1 MDSILYM
8 AKGLINNPSQR
19 RGSHAMRLELVFRPP
34 CFKRLD
40 QISRAHYIDT
50 ATPDQLDSPCINPRH
65 VRHSVQRRV
74 LHGHVPCA
82 SQNLSQQATLL
93 FPRDIAF
100 SSPREWGK
108 DVGLNSMDDFDRHAL
123 SWNPI
128 VPASCDVNCRIEQQD
143 AIGQGVAPT
152 EIIKEPTIKRTGFA
166 ERLLNVQN
174 PLVMRGRHRW
184 LASYRRLS
192 GPSIASWHEMIMLQ
206 CAP

>member
-1 MDSILYM
+1 MNSILYM

-65 VRHSVQRRV
+65 V
-74 LHGHVPCA
+74 
-82 SQNLSQQATLL
+82 
-93 FPRDIAF
+93 AF

-108 DVGLNSMDDFDRHAL
+108 DVGLNSMDDLDRHAL

-128 VPASCDVNCRIEQQD
+128 VPASCDVNCRIE
-143 AIGQGVAPT
+143 
-152 EIIKEPTIKRTGFA
+152 
-166 ERLLNVQN
+166 
-174 PLVMRGRHRW
+174 
-184 LASYRRLS
+184 
-192 GPSIASWHEMIMLQ
+192 
-206 CAP
+206 